1 MRREKKPCSGVIR
14 FAPPISVA
22 WYWEGS
28 QIDGPG
34 KVAWDLLLGPS
45 WLMDGA
51 CKGTRP
57 CLRRNAEA
65 VALRAAWPKALR
77 LSVRLAEAANEM
89 GRLDREVT
97 P

>member
-57 CLRRNAEA
+57 CLRKNAQA
-65 VALRAAWPKALR
+65 VALRAASARAEELGQRLFCAAIEMKLKA
-77 LSVRLAEAANEM
+77 
-89 GRLDREVT
+89 REVT